1 MRSKDSKGLEGMK
14 KGHSTLGESWVT
26 DSVPRAEFGLMT
38 ETTGKKRKRESSSES
53 VEELQELDSEPNHAW
68 DVDSL
73 YGLKMKFK
81 RLRINLV
88 QPEHHEVFKKLL
100 EDPVVKRFLAWD
112 KNLRVSDKYLLSM
125 VIAYFSRAGFF
136 SWQYQRIHF
145 FLEGGWLQVGCGEKK
160 ALEAAWREGLP

>member
-14 KGHSTLGESWVT
+14 KALRKREMGQWVT

-68 DVDSL
+68 DADSL

-125 VIAYFSRAGFF
+125 VIAYFSRAVFGLLH
-136 SWQYQRIHF
+136 QYEFTIWVIRRG
-145 FLEGGWLQVGCGEKK
+145 EGTNLYS
-160 ALEAAWREGLP
+160 AF